1 MSLSEIQM
9 STLGANIG
17 DSNKSVH
24 LHTER
29 PFGCEISQ

>member
-1 MSLSEIQM
+1 MSSSEIQL
-9 STLGANIG
+9 STPGANIG
-17 DSNKSVH
+17 DSNESVH